1 MIRSMKKERVLQKWC
16 KSLKSNFDI
25 LLPDQQVECCLGP
38 LGLNFNFIT
47 GLGSTSCDKAYTLKS
62 NATCSVQTMQIFMLR
77 TQNMLML
84 HCVLETALPIFSQSC
99 PTVVQISDNLIKNTQ
114 SPIFSTQQSP
124 LRPHSVAV
132 MFIILMRHAA
142 SIHQDYW
149 QQLVGAAICP
159 LFCH

>member
-62 NATCSVQTMQIFMLR
+62 NATCSVQTMQNFMLR
-77 TQNMLML
+77 TQNPLML

-99 PTVVQISDNLIKNTQ
+99 PTVIQISDKHIKIPDIQSFLLSNHHSVLTQ
-114 SPIFSTQQSP
+114 SLACLSF
-124 LRPHSVAV
+124 
-132 MFIILMRHAA
+132 
-142 SIHQDYW
+142 
-149 QQLVGAAICP
+149 
-159 LFCH
+159 